1 MTSLRYSA
9 MNWAP
14 CAGAK
19 LVCEGS
25 HVPDARRRGFRL
37 RSCVFVGDDV
47 PLIVAAKPLS
57 DLNVD
62 LLVVRWADGGWP
74 ASSQK
79 TDVVRQIC
87 RGSNNTT
94 AASDVMIRRVILCRP
109 SDPLRDVRAV
119 IKERR
124 LKNIPVIGQDS
135 RPIEV
140 LNARDV
146 FEALMDEAEY
156 EEALLRDYVMSV
168 GYF

>member
-94 AASDVMIRRVILCRP
+94 AASDVMIRRVISVQGNTIPFAHVLFRQFAR
-109 SDPLRDVRAV
+109 LRVQSGLHLINGA
-119 IKERR
+119 KC
-124 LKNIPVIGQDS
+124 G
-135 RPIEV
+135 
-140 LNARDV
+140 
-146 FEALMDEAEY
+146 
-156 EEALLRDYVMSV
+156 
-168 GYF
+168 